1 MNGEDYYKSNLTGP
15 MVIVVGAEGKGLGRL
30 VKEKCDIIV
39 SLPMQGGV
47 SSLNASAAGAVL
59 LYEVVRQRRVAGGRL
74 KYERMACSGRLQCYQ
89 QLAGFS

>member
-39 SLPMQGGV
+39 SLPMRGV

-59 LYEVVRQRRVAGGRL
+59 LYEVVRQRRVQAGV
-74 KYERMACSGRLQCYQ
+74 
-89 QLAGFS
+89 